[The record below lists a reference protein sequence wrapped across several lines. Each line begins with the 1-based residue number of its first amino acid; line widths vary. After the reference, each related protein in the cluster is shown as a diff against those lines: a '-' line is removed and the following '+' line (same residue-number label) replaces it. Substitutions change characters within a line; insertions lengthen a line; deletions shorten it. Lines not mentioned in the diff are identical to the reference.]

1 MNYEMREKYEVLG
14 QPEYDIGFWDFM
26 YGNLKSKFDI
36 GKYSGIAKSGYALP
50 ATSNKK
56 YIVNVKEKSIFRN
69 IATVNLRY
77 NPNTSLWLYTDDEIT
92 SFVGENEELPIKDL
106 AQDLTRE
113 RVNSYKIAA
122 LFKVANDMKVDL
134 GANFEDFMLKK
145 LAKCFGRTEDKAYIT
160 GTGVKEPTGILHDT
174 DGAEIGVSANSLTYD
189 DVINLYFSVKPEYR
203 ENGVWL
209 MNDETALALR
219 TLKDDAGNY
228 LWRNTDDT
236 ILGKK
241 VLISEFMPNATSGN
255 KPISFG
261 DFSYYWI
268 IERSPVGV
276 TALHERFAIQDQTGY
291 IATEFLDGR
300 LIRKDAV
307 KVLEITE

>member
-1 MNYEMREKYEVLG
+1 MNYEIREKYEVLG

-26 YGNLKSKFDI
+26 SGNLKSKHDI
-36 GKYSGIAKSGYALP
+36 GKHSGIAKSGYALP

-56 YIVNVKEKSIFRN
+56 YNVNVKEKSIFRN
-69 IATVNLRY
+69 IATVHLRY

-92 SFVGENEELPIKDL
+92 RFVGENEELPIKDL

-122 LFKVANDMKVDL
+122 LFKIANDMRADL
-134 GANFEDFMLKK
+134 GVNFEDYMLKK

-160 GTGVKEPTGILHDT
+160 GTGVKEPTGILHNT

-209 MNDETALALR
+209 MNDETALELR
-219 TLKDDAGNY
+219 TLKDNAGNY

-255 KPISFG
+255 KPIAFG

-276 TALHERFAIQDQTGY
+276 TALHERFALQDQTGY
-291 IATEFLDGR
+291 IATEFR
-300 LIRKDAV
+300 CCQASN
-307 KVLEITE
+307 